1 MKALTLAL
9 VTASLAGCA
18 SISYITQH
26 YRGIPPVEIATAHDT
41 FRVFD
46 KPGDGR
52 IMVTASLAAAAGQG
66 FVGGLML
73 NPAVAASPKP
83 VYQEAAERYLAATG
97 RQCRISDGYLLIEP
111 QWEFRYSCDGVGAV
125 AAGASTLRTANA
137 E

>member
-83 VYQEAAERYLAATG
+83 VYQEAAVRYLAATG